1 MKVRR
6 IGMRLV
12 AAGLLALSLA
22 SCDLFG
28 ARGPI
33 RIAAIGP
40 LNPAANPING
50 ELSTTNAA
58 LLEATSQGLVS
69 YDGGGEIDVGLA
81 ERWTVTGDGRSYI
94 FRVREARWSN
104 GDKVTAEAVAAIL
117 RSYLGRRSKHVLK
130 DDFPEVETIKAMTD
144 TVIEIRLSVP
154 QPNLRSE
161 EHTSELQSLMRIS
174 YAVFCLKK

>member
-1 MKVRR
+1 MTTRR

-28 ARGPI
+28 ERGPV

-40 LNPAANPING
+40 LNAAANPING

-69 YDGGGEIDVGLA
+69 YDGAGEIDVGLA
-81 ERWTVTGDGRSYI
+81 ERWTVT
-94 FRVREARWSN
+94 
-104 GDKVTAEAVAAIL
+104 
-117 RSYLGRRSKHVLK
+117 
-130 DDFPEVETIKAMTD
+130 TD
-144 TVIEIRLSVP
+144 
-154 QPNLRSE
+154 RSE

-174 YAVFCLKK
+174 YAVFCLK